1 VRTFDVVVVGGGI
14 IGTSIAFEL
23 AAEKLRVVLL
33 DSQQAG
39 RESSWAAAGMLSPSP
54 HTPQDI
60 PLVPF
65 AKESLSLYAEFAASI
80 EGESGKLIAYEL
92 SGVMDV
98 FTGPSG
104 EADRA
109 QVVREHRALGLTID
123 PITLDDARSL
133 EPGLGPLALAAAWL
147 PEEGTVDPRLLMDAV
162 IAATQLRGA
171 ELRFDSRVSALLC
184 DGPRCNGVAVGA
196 EKISAGHVVVAAGCF
211 SGGIPIQNSGESEKI
226 PNFSLNEYAPTR
238 PIRGQMMAVR
248 PRGETTRRVLRSAE
262 GYLVPRP
269 DGRIIVGSTLED
281 SGFEK
286 SVTAG
291 GLHKFL
297 AGALKLWPA
306 LDNAEILETWCGL
319 RPGTPDDLPILG
331 PTGIEGLTI
340 ATGHYRNGIL
350 LAPATAKFVREWITR
365 GNMSFDAQHFSPL
378 RFLNRRKQR
387 QSTA

>member
-1 VRTFDVVVVGGGI
+1 
-14 IGTSIAFEL
+14 
-23 AAEKLRVVLL
+23 
-33 DSQQAG
+33 
-39 RESSWAAAGMLSPSP
+39 
-54 HTPQDI
+54 
-60 PLVPF
+60 
-65 AKESLSLYAEFAASI
+65 
-80 EGESGKLIAYEL
+80 
-92 SGVMDV
+92 
-98 FTGPSG
+98 
-104 EADRA
+104 
-109 QVVREHRALGLTID
+109 
-123 PITLDDARSL
+123 
-133 EPGLGPLALAAAWL
+133 
-147 PEEGTVDPRLLMDAV
+147 
-162 IAATQLRGA
+162 
-171 ELRFDSRVSALLC
+171 
-184 DGPRCNGVAVGA
+184 
-196 EKISAGHVVVAAGCF
+196 
-211 SGGIPIQNSGESEKI
+211 
-226 PNFSLNEYAPTR
+226 
-238 PIRGQMMAVR
+238 MAVR

-378 RFLNRRKQR
+378 RFLNRRKQW